1 MVLMGDF
8 NHPSIGWKENTAEQ
22 QQSNWLL
29 EHVDNNFLFQVVEK
43 KGAMLDLVLINEDGL
58 VSNMTL
64 KGSLD
69 YSDHEMMEFKI
80 LRVSKVCGKLT
91 TLDFKKQNSN
101 FSGNCMVGQHGIKPW
116 REEGPKKAGQYSR
129 TISSKS
135 RSSTP

>member
-29 EHVDNNFLFQVVEK
+29 EHVDNNFLFRVVEK

-80 LRVSKVCGKLT
+80 LRVSKRACSKLASGEQT
-91 TLDFKKQNSN
+91 WNSAE
-101 FSGNCMVGQHGIKPW
+101 NCLAK
-116 REEGPKKAGQYSR
+116 
-129 TISSKS
+129 
-135 RSSTP
+135 